1 MELRVYLD
9 ILRRRGWIVIGVAVL
24 AAMLAFGLSK
34 VQTKIY
40 RATARIS
47 AVPARPDW
55 GLGQQAKDLLR
66 NFVNNINTH
75 DMANKVIAR
84 AQLDM
89 NSYELLAK
97 ITVSAEPENFIIRID
112 AQDQDPEVAKAIVST
127 MANEFVDERVAY
139 YETQDK
145 NNRIEVKLVDS
156 MIDAPLYR
164 PKPLTNALAGLVL
177 GALIGALLVLALEWM
192 ASDVLATP
200 ENVQRSLDLPVLGI
214 IPAPPSLQSPVR
226 QAASPS
232 GAPAPSLRASA
243 GAGAPGQNR
252 AQE

>member
-1 MELRVYLD
+1 
-9 ILRRRGWIVIGVAVL
+9 
-24 AAMLAFGLSK
+24 
-34 VQTKIY
+34 
-40 RATARIS
+40 
-47 AVPARPDW
+47 
-55 GLGQQAKDLLR
+55 LGQQAKDLLR

-192 ASDVLATP
+192 ASDVLATS

-214 IPAPPSLQSPVR
+214 IPATHSLQTSVR

-232 GAPAPSLRASA
+232 GAPAPAQRASA